1 MKTVYQDYSITLA
14 SGARQDFQCHGRY
27 LTILDNSLSTDMMVQ
42 FDGQPEQPIPKG
54 FSVEIPENQNFITIA
69 FRNPSVSSANIRF
82 AISNGKVID
91 NRNVITGTVNV
102 DNTANTI
109 TTPAKGTATTSA
121 PGSPAVA
128 ASSANRIVIIQN
140 HGSNPIWFGD
150 VNVDGA
156 NSRGIKIAAGDG
168 YELHTASAVYLRSTG
183 GDSDYSVA
191 VLSVV

>member
-1 MKTVYQDYSITLA
+1 MKTVYQDYTIALA
-14 SGARQDFQCHGRY
+14 AGARLDFQCHGKY

-54 FSVEIPENQNFITIA
+54 FSVEIPENENFITIA
-69 FRNPSVSSANIRF
+69 FRNPSVSSATIRF
-82 AISNGKVID
+82 AISNGKVVD

-102 DNTANTI
+102 DNTANTL

-128 ASSANRIVIIQN
+128 ASSANRVVIIQN

-150 VNVDGA
+150 ANVDGS

-168 YELHTASAVYLRSTG
+168 YELNTASAVYLRSTG
-183 GDSDYSVA
+183 GDSDYSIA